1 MENKI
6 KRNISLFLTGKL
18 TAALGSSIYGFA
30 IGLYILAETGSSLNF
45 AITLLLTV
53 LPRVLLAPIA
63 GTLSDRWERKKIII
77 ISDFACAVW
86 LLFIFL
92 LFTFF
97 VQEIWVLYL
106 ATAVL
111 NTLNTFYS
119 TAVTSAIHN
128 MVGSEYLQ
136 KAMSL
141 NQAAVSIST
150 ILGPVLGG
158 VLFGFLNISVFMI
171 LNVVAFTISGLAS
184 IFISYDL
191 FAEKKINEMN
201 TSVFTELKSG
211 ISYVR
216 NNDFLKS
223 LIMVSVVLNFWF
235 AIFPVVMP
243 YLVLT
248 VRSMEPYR
256 LGIIEGAFSVGM
268 LVMSVVLAQRKEI
281 KNKEKSIMGGLI
293 GMAIVLILIGVP
305 SIPVLMGISN
315 NIYFP
320 YLICL
325 VVLLASFIMIINMPI
340 MVLLQK
346 STPDEYRGR
355 VMSLLETGASAMTPL
370 GFILFGFILELVPAW
385 IILAISGAS
394 IILLVLYTIKEKTLI
409 QHLRNS
415 EEKQEV
421 VLEV

>member
-1 MENKI
+1 MENNI
-6 KRNISLFLTGKL
+6 KKNITLFLTGKL

-45 AITLLLTV
+45 AITLILTV
-53 LPRVLLAPIA
+53 LPRILLAPIA

-77 ISDFACAVW
+77 ISDFACAGW
-86 LLFIFL
+86 LLFIFF

-158 VLFGFLNISVFMI
+158 VLFGFLDISVFMT
-171 LNVVAFTISGLAS
+171 LNIIAFTISGIAS

-191 FAEKKINEMN
+191 FAEKKVNEIK
-201 TSVFTELKSG
+201 TSVITELKSG

-216 NNDFLKS
+216 NNKFLKS
-223 LIMVSVVLNFWF
+223 LIMLSIFLNFWF

-248 VRSMEPYR
+248 VRSMESYQ

-268 LVMSVVLAQRKEI
+268 LVMSVILAQRKEI
-281 KNKEKSIMGGLI
+281 KNKERSIMVGLI
-293 GMAIVLILIGVP
+293 GMAIILICIGIP
-305 SIPVLMGISN
+305 SIPFLMGISN
-315 NIYFP
+315 SFYFP
-320 YLICL
+320 FLIGL
-325 VVLLASFIMIINMPI
+325 VILLASFIMIINMPI

-370 GFILFGFILELVPAW
+370 GFILFGFILEQVPAW
-385 IILAISGAS
+385 IILAISGIS
-394 IILLVLYTIKEKTLI
+394 ILLLVLYALKDKTLI
-409 QHLRNS
+409 HHLRNT
-415 EEKQEV
+415 EKEIV
-421 VLEV
+421 YEA

>member
-1 MENKI
+1 MEKRI

-86 LLFIFL
+86 LFAIFITFS
-92 LFTFF
+92 FF

-128 MVGSEYLQ
+128 MVGSDYLQ

-171 LNVVAFTISGLAS
+171 LNIIAFTISGLAS

-191 FAEKKINEMN
+191 FAEKGRGEVK
-201 TSVFTELKSG
+201 TSVLTELKSG

-216 NNDFLKS
+216 NNDFLKG
-223 LIMVSVVLNFWF
+223 LIMLSVFLNFWF

-248 VRSMEPYR
+248 VRGMEPFK

-268 LVMSVVLAQRKEI
+268 LVMSIILAQRQEV
-281 KNKEKSIMGGLI
+281 KNKERSILGGLT
-293 GMAIVLILIGVP
+293 GMGVVLMAIGIP
-305 SIPVLMGISN
+305 SIPIFMGLSN
-315 NIYFP
+315 FVYFP
-320 YLICL
+320 FFIAL
-325 VVLLASFIMIINMPI
+325 VILLASFIMIVNMPI
-340 MVLLQK
+340 MILLQK

-385 IILAISGAS
+385 IILAISGTS
-394 IILLVLYTIKEKTLI
+394 ILLLVFYTIKEQSLI
-409 QHLRNS
+409 QHLRNIEPAKETVFES
-415 EEKQEV
+415 
-421 VLEV
+421 